1 MPIPTDFYPM
11 SMKIFIFSAFDKN
24 DRSNIAVVIST
35 VIQMAL
41 RLKWMNVLLTLS
53 VLISQYFLYFLC
65 ERKSRIGRFELGSV
79 G

>member
-24 DRSNIAVVIST
+24 DRSNIAVVILT

-41 RLKWMNVLLTLS
+41 RRKWMNVLLT
-53 VLISQYFLYFLC
+53 
-65 ERKSRIGRFELGSV
+65 
-79 G
+79 